1 VNITQQTR
9 VLLRTS
15 MFALVYLIVAMILGA
30 CICRRFYVFNSSLHY
45 LAASFLVGL
54 LVSTWMTYLLALPFA
69 SRGKPLLGANILF
82 FAFAAITIYLLR
94 AQFAPRFTNNRP
106 GGSTKWDAAFLG
118 GFFVLATYLMFG
130 TVSITG
136 GKVRLASVVWNDF
149 GPNLSLVQS
158 FALGHN
164 FPTQY
169 PHFIGAPI
177 RYHFLFWFAA
187 GNLEFLGLN
196 LAWSVNLL
204 SVLSLLAMLMLV
216 MTLGESLF
224 HSRAVGRIAAS
235 LFFFPSTLSYVPFLR
250 SQPSFGRILGAIVHI
265 NHWLP
270 SGYAYKGED
279 WGTWSL
285 SIWYV
290 QRHFLAGVGVLLM
303 VLIFLVDFFQQ
314 KSLNNQPDG
323 AKNQSDDGNSS
334 AELESPQ
341 SAVSKDTGRLSDE
354 QSSVSFK
361 AFIFSGFLLGLIP
374 LWNSP
379 GFAAAVVLLIGV
391 LLLLPYRAHVLRLLI
406 TAGIV
411 GLPQV
416 WFFFWRGHGST
427 DSSPF
432 IHWGSVVENPT
443 LTRVLGYFLFTFGP
457 RLLLAVAALWF
468 LTSFHRRLFGA
479 ALILP
484 ILAFTTQLSTDII
497 NNHKF
502 LYIWLFIVNLFVAF
516 GLWRIGK
523 AGAGGRALAIALA
536 LVVTLGG
543 IIEWF
548 RIRNDTTIDIPYRQN
563 PLSDWLQAN
572 TRPTDV
578 FLSDRFVIH
587 PILLNGRR
595 IFYGWPYF
603 AWSLGYPTGERD
615 AIYGRM
621 FSEQAPNELVRLLNE
636 HGVGYVAIDDGLRHG
651 PYGNHLNEA
660 IYGRYFKKVFED
672 KTHEFG
678 SLIIYQVPSSINE
691 AANSQ

>member
-1 VNITQQTR
+1 
-9 VLLRTS
+9 
-15 MFALVYLIVAMILGA
+15 MFALVYLIVALILGA
-30 CICRRFYVFNSSLHY
+30 CICRRFYVFNSLIHY
-45 LAASFLVGL
+45 LAASFLAGL
-54 LVSTWMTYLLALPFA
+54 LISTWATYLLALLFA

-82 FAFAAITIYLLR
+82 FVLAAIAIYLLR
-94 AQFAPRFTNNRP
+94 GQSVLAPRLSDSRP
-106 GGSTKWDAAFLG
+106 PGSAKWDAGFLG
-118 GFFVLATYLMFG
+118 AFFLLATYLMFG
-130 TVSITG
+130 TISISN

-164 FPTQY
+164 FPAQY

-204 SVLSLLAMLMLV
+204 SVLSLLAMLMFI
-216 MTLGESLF
+216 MTLGETLF
-224 HSRAVGRIAAS
+224 QSRVVGRIAAS
-235 LFFFPSTLSYVPFLR
+235 LFFFPSTLSYVNFLR
-250 SQPSFGRILGAIVHI
+250 SQPSFGRILSAIVHI
-265 NHWLP
+265 DHWLV

-290 QRHFLAGVGVLLM
+290 QRHFLAGVGMLLM
-303 VLIFLVDFFQQ
+303 VLIFLVDFFQR
-314 KSLNNQPDG
+314 KALNNQPAIAETPSDHPIPTVEIESQ
-323 AKNQSDDGNSS
+323 QST
-334 AELESPQ
+334 
-341 SAVSKDTGRLSDE
+341 VSTDRGMLSDGE
-354 QSSVSFK
+354 SSGSFR

-379 GFAAAVVLLIGV
+379 GFAAAVALLIGV
-391 LLLLPYRAHVLRLLI
+391 LLLMPYRDHVLRLLL
-406 TAGIV
+406 TAAIV

-416 WFFFWRGHGST
+416 WFFFWRGQGST
-427 DSSPF
+427 DSGL
-432 IHWGSVVENPT
+432 IHWGSVVEPPT
-443 LTRVLGYFLFTFGP
+443 LRRVLGFFLFTFGP
-457 RLLLAVAALWF
+457 RLLVAVAALWF

-502 LYIWLFIVNLFVAF
+502 LYIWLFIINLFVAF
-516 GLWRIGK
+516 TLWRIGK
-523 AGAGGRALAIALA
+523 AGAGGRAIAIVLA

-543 IIEWF
+543 VIEWF
-548 RIRNDTTIDIPYRQN
+548 RIKNDTTIDIPYQQN
-563 PLSDWLQAN
+563 PLSAWLQAN

-615 AIYGRM
+615 AVYSRM
-621 FSEQAPNELVRLLNE
+621 FSEQAPRELVRLLNE
-636 HGVGYVAIDDGLRHG
+636 RGVGYVAIDDGLRHG

-672 KTHEFG
+672 KTHDFG

-691 AANSQ
+691 AANSR